1 MCKKNDC
8 KQLQCSSEENWLNK
22 VWCNHTK
29 IIYEAA
35 EKNEKAF
42 IYEHEMISFI
52 FIVMKMKRQKE
63 NSYVFMLTISE
74 RWYKLDSV

>member
-1 MCKKNDC
+1 
-8 KQLQCSSEENWLNK
+8 
-22 VWCNHTK
+22 
-29 IIYEAA
+29 
-35 EKNEKAF
+35 
-42 IYEHEMISFI
+42 MISFI